1 MAKVLVV
8 TAKEETERSDVLD
21 VLRCRNSVVDAL
33 SSNGYNIGILEI
45 TKEDINH
52 LNRRC
57 V

>member
-33 SSNGYNIGILEI
+33 SSNGYNIGIFG
-45 TKEDINH
+45 NH
-52 LNRRC
+52 QRRHQPFKQA
-57 V
+57 